1 MAGFCLWNV
10 AVSVANA
17 NPTLGD
23 LQQPMPPGT
32 LHNFVSA
39 EALALSGGS
48 FHKQFPV
55 NISVYHYTVVRWM
68 IT

>member
-1 MAGFCLWNV
+1 
-10 AVSVANA
+10 
-17 NPTLGD
+17 
-23 LQQPMPPGT
+23 MPPGT